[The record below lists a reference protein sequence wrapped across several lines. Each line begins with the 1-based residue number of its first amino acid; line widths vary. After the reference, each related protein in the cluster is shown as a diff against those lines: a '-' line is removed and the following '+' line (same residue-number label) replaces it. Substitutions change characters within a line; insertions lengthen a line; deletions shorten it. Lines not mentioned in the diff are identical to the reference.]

1 MRDLTL
7 TDLIE
12 LLNQAYKRTDTA
24 ARVQFFVELDGQ
36 LAELQLSGLDVAI
49 PLKSSSHGPS
59 AVKLHFA
66 RREDE

>member
-24 ARVQFFVELDGQ
+24 ARVQFFVEQDGQ
-36 LAELQLSGLDVAI
+36 LVELQLRGLDVAI
-49 PLKSSSHGPS
+49 PLKAGSRDPS
-59 AVKLHFA
+59 AVKLHLA
-66 RREDE
+66 RREPE